1 MTSTNVTVVTWDR
14 TQIQEPLSRFGIPL
28 VRKISSAHSTAPR
41 LCTYDQETL
50 ESLFISKSRDQAR
63 PLQTLTQ
70 NSQLQQI
77 FFSFV
82 LLFRVSQTHIQ
93 NKSAYEVHSADI
105 LRISARCE
113 LKKKKLLGHHL
124 QHYSHH

>member
-63 PLQTLTQ
+63 PPQTLTQ

-77 FFSFV
+77 FFLSCYYFAF
-82 LLFRVSQTHIQ
+82 LKHTSKTSQLTRF
-93 NKSAYEVHSADI
+93 I
-105 LRISARCE
+105 L
-113 LKKKKLLGHHL
+113 
-124 QHYSHH
+124 QTF